1 LKKSFLNQ
9 FANYLIDNDLLSQ
22 EVKII
27 LPSKRAIIFLK
38 QELLNLI
45 DKSAFLP
52 QFFSIEAFTQ
62 NLTDL
67 KLLDAIHLQFELFEV
82 YKTIIPL
89 KNQDSFE
96 KFIEWA
102 PIVLQ
107 DFNDLDSYLADADK
121 LLNNL
126 SALKRLEN
134 WFPNQEPT
142 DLSINYL
149 KFFETLNLLYKKF
162 YQKLID
168 KQQAY
173 QGLIYREAVNN
184 LSIYINNFNGKLL
197 FAGFNALNK
206 AEEIIIQELLAHEKA
221 ELFWDIDQTFI
232 NANHPASKFINHYK
246 STWSYYQQKPF
257 NWISSEFE
265 NLKSISIIGAS
276 KQVAQLK
283 IAGELIDEIT
293 KTSPKLN
300 TTALVL
306 GDERLLNVALES
318 LPKSVENVNIT
329 MGYALQNTPLA
340 SLFINLF
347 KANLTALKFEKSNA
361 FYYKDFEAIWNHP
374 YILKSLPKQK
384 NDIISFIKKNNFDFV
399 DYHNFVLTKLID
411 ASNID
416 FVFENTGNN
425 LIPFIENC
433 IKLINILK
441 LDSSFSELE
450 KEQLY
455 RFYNLFL
462 ELDSLEKD
470 YHYIADL
477 KTLYHFYLNLLRNE
491 KLFFRGEPLNGLQ
504 IMGLLETRALDFENL
519 IITSVNE
526 GILPAA
532 KSSQSFLPF
541 EIKKTYGLPTYEER
555 DCIYAYHFFR
565 LLQRAKNIYLIYNT
579 EVDDFGASEKSRYIS
594 QLELLK
600 PKEFTSKIAISN
612 IESKM
617 LQPIEIVV
625 NNTIKNRFE
634 TLALEGL
641 SPSAIG
647 QFLKNPIDFY
657 YSKILQIKD
666 LESIDENIALNTFGT
681 IIHDSLC
688 NLYTPL
694 LNTPITKAHLE
705 NSIKNIDQ
713 ILKANTYKSYQNG
726 SIEFGKNKLYF
737 EMAKHYINKLFQHE
751 IKLIDK
757 GHKIKIIALET
768 KLLATINV
776 EGIPYPINLKGIADR
791 IDSFDGKLR
800 IIDYKTGTVELQQ
813 LKIKDFKVLGENE
826 KYAKAL
832 QLLIYAY
839 LYDNTQVEK
848 QPFEAGIISFKKLN
862 NYIFKLNFG
871 KDNLNPDNELTQA
884 RLNEF
889 EPILHDLLRAIFNTK
904 SFIEKI
910 ENNEHY

>member
-1 LKKSFLNQ
+1 
-9 FANYLIDNDLLSQ
+9 
-22 EVKII
+22 VKII

-283 IAGELIDEIT
+283 IAGELIDEIA

-416 FVFENTGNN
+416 FIFENTGNN

-462 ELDSLEKD
+462 ELD
-470 YHYIADL
+470 
-477 KTLYHFYLNLLRNE
+477 
-491 KLFFRGEPLNGLQ
+491 
-504 IMGLLETRALDFENL
+504 
-519 IITSVNE
+519 
-526 GILPAA
+526 
-532 KSSQSFLPF
+532 
-541 EIKKTYGLPTYEER
+541 
-555 DCIYAYHFFR
+555 
-565 LLQRAKNIYLIYNT
+565 
-579 EVDDFGASEKSRYIS
+579 
-594 QLELLK
+594 
-600 PKEFTSKIAISN
+600 
-612 IESKM
+612 
-617 LQPIEIVV
+617 
-625 NNTIKNRFE
+625 
-634 TLALEGL
+634 
-641 SPSAIG
+641 
-647 QFLKNPIDFY
+647 
-657 YSKILQIKD
+657 
-666 LESIDENIALNTFGT
+666 
-681 IIHDSLC
+681 
-688 NLYTPL
+688 
-694 LNTPITKAHLE
+694 
-705 NSIKNIDQ
+705 
-713 ILKANTYKSYQNG
+713 
-726 SIEFGKNKLYF
+726 
-737 EMAKHYINKLFQHE
+737 
-751 IKLIDK
+751 
-757 GHKIKIIALET
+757 
-768 KLLATINV
+768 
-776 EGIPYPINLKGIADR
+776 
-791 IDSFDGKLR
+791 
-800 IIDYKTGTVELQQ
+800 
-813 LKIKDFKVLGENE
+813 
-826 KYAKAL
+826 
-832 QLLIYAY
+832 
-839 LYDNTQVEK
+839 
-848 QPFEAGIISFKKLN
+848 
-862 NYIFKLNFG
+862 
-871 KDNLNPDNELTQA
+871 
-884 RLNEF
+884 
-889 EPILHDLLRAIFNTK
+889 
-904 SFIEKI
+904 
-910 ENNEHY
+910 